1 MLNTRFLSDKEP
13 SMKLAL
19 LGKGKTG
26 SKVIPL
32 MHGDDVTVFDSLKRP
47 SFDSLKEHDVI
58 LSFLPGDA
66 FLEYLPLL
74 LETGIPVVTGSTG
87 FDWPKNFN
95 QVLIEKNIPW
105 IHADNFSLGITL
117 LKGLTNLL
125 QKGEKLFGNESFE
138 FSINEIHHTH
148 KKDAPSGTAKLM
160 SSWLTTKHSP
170 KITSER
176 IGDEIGTHTL
186 TLKTPSEK
194 IELSHQA
201 LNRDVFAK
209 GALWASHRILKK
221 DLPAGLHLFCDLVIK
236 ELL

>member
-1 MLNTRFLSDKEP
+1 MLVFKVIKEH

-26 SKVIPL
+26 SKVMSL
-32 MHGDDVTVFDSLKRP
+32 MHGEEITIFDSVNKPSYKTLKN
-47 SFDSLKEHDVI
+47 HDVI
-58 LSFLPGDA
+58 LSFLPGEA

-87 FDWPKNFN
+87 FDWPKDFN
-95 QVLIEKNIPW
+95 KVLIEKNIAW

-117 LKGLTNLL
+117 IKGLTNLL
-125 QKGEKLFGNESFE
+125 EKGKKLFEDDNCD
-138 FSINEIHHTH
+138 FSIHEIHHSK

-160 SSWLTTKHSP
+160 GSWFNENNSP
-170 KITSER
+170 KITSDR
-176 IGDEIGTHTL
+176 IGDEIGTHIL

-209 GALWASHRILKK
+209 GALWASSRIFKK
-221 DLPAGLHLFCDLVIK
+221 DLPAGLHLFCDLVTK

>member
-1 MLNTRFLSDKEP
+1 MLNTRFLSDKEH

-32 MHGDDVTVFDSLKRP
+32 MHGEEITVFDSHNKP
-47 SFDSLKEHDVI
+47 SYESLKEHDVI
-58 LSFLPGDA
+58 LSFLPGEA
-66 FLEYLPLL
+66 FCEYLPLL

-95 QVLIEKNIPW
+95 QVLVDKNITW

-125 QKGEKLFGNESFE
+125 EKGEALFEGQSSE
-138 FSINEIHHTH
+138 FSLHEIHHTQ
-148 KKDAPSGTAKLM
+148 KKDAPSGTAKLI
-160 SSWLTTKHSP
+160 SSWFRREHSP

-209 GALWASHRILKK
+209 GALWASNRILKK
-221 DLPAGLHLFCDLVIK
+221 DLPTGLHLFCDLVIK